1 VAPDVACLLADALG
15 VELELVPYDSP
26 GALAAAAADDV
37 WDVAVLGAEPARAE
51 AIAFTAPFVEVDAT
65 FAVPPASPLRRISC
79 DRDGGDGLGF
89 DLLARVDRPGARV
102 AVAASSAY
110 DLWLTRRLKRATL
123 VRGAEGP
130 GQDRHAAALHLA
142 RHGDAQG
149 AFDALAGLRPWLV
162 QHAAAAGWVVLP
174 GRFTAVAQA
183 LGRPRRCADGG
194 GSLYL
199 ERFVGDLKGS
209 GRAQALLEKYGIQEV
224 ASVPK

>member
-1 VAPDVACLLADALG
+1 L
-15 VELELVPYDSP
+15 
-26 GALAAAAADDV
+26 
-37 WDVAVLGAEPARAE
+37 
-51 AIAFTAPFVEVDAT
+51 EVDAT
-65 FAVPPASPLRRISC
+65 SAVPPASPLRHISC

-162 QHAAAAGWVVLP
+162 QHATAAGWVVLP
-174 GRFTAVAQA
+174 GRFTAVEQA

-199 ERFVGDLKGS
+199 EGFVGDLKAS

-224 ASVPK
+224 ASVAK